1 MQFNRCICCV
11 RRYLEEMGLVER
23 EAEMQELNAPRP
35 GRSRD
40 LFGVQLEVRFNEQ
53 LTHSAETRT
62 KDYINCAIKLIP
74 TFGEV
79 SKIETRS
86 KKKSER
92 NLIRD
97 LRYPWRGR
105 EYIRSGIGCPFTRE
119 HADWLQWSLLP
130 AILV

>member
-1 MQFNRCICCV
+1 
-11 RRYLEEMGLVER
+11 MGLVER

-74 TFGEV
+74 TFGEL

-86 KKKSER
+86 KKRSER

-97 LRYPWRGR
+97 LRYP
-105 EYIRSGIGCPFTRE
+105 
-119 HADWLQWSLLP
+119 
-130 AILV
+130 